1 MQGCSGKCCQGLRSS
16 GHWPGRLHS
25 LHTSEAPAMYLTTWE
40 TQTPTKAWLEF
51 FGRKLH
57 LSG

>member
-25 LHTSEAPAMYLTTWE
+25 LHTSEAPAMYLTTW
-40 TQTPTKAWLEF
+40 AWLEL